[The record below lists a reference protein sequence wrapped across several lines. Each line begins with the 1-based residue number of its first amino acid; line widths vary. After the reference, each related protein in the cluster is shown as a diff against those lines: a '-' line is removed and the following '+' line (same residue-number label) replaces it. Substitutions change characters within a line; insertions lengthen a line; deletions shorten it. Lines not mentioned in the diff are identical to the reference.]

1 VKVVRTSDRVVL
13 HFPAEE
19 FRVFR
24 EILKLH
30 AQMPPLKQRLSKSGG
45 LPDREASQRLLDD
58 ALAEHRAANQ
68 KRLGEW
74 LADPA
79 RLEQTETAVRLALSA
94 GETEW
99 LLQILNELRIGC
111 WLLLGSP
118 EELGP
123 PSDEAKAPHF
133 LLMMLCEAFQ
143 AQLLEVPDRE
153 DPPRSS
159 HEI

>member
-1 VKVVRTSDRVVL
+1 VKVVRTPDRVVL

-19 FRVFR
+19 FQVFG
-24 EILKLH
+24 EILKFH
-30 AQMPPLKQRLSKSGG
+30 AQMPAIKQRLSNSGG
-45 LPDREASQRLLDD
+45 LPDAEASQRLLDD

-74 LADPA
+74 LADPV
-79 RLEQTETAVRLALSA
+79 RLQRTKSAVRLALSA
-94 GETEW
+94 GEAEW
-99 LLQILNELRIGC
+99 LLQILNDLRIGC

-118 EELGP
+118 EVLGP
-123 PSDEAKAPHF
+123 PSDKDKAPHF

-153 DPPRSS
+153 EPPPSS